1 MKRLLLVP
9 LLLGLLISNSA
20 LAGRPDPK
28 KKLIKQQQEEYIST
42 CNNSGEKWSSDCNKI
57 LKININQITNQT
69 FIDFKKIESRKLLNK
84 CFKYS
89 PHRELFAGYKYETGN
104 GGNIEYGKVCSK
116 IIRGNYHLV
125 DWIDEELT
133 IKDYAKVKL
142 YSNYYLEALNNF
154 KAPEVK
160 SISQIRLDSL
170 RFCESLLKENLKD
183 PSSYKRL
190 NSRDNQ
196 IATGYIRYS
205 ATNSFGGRVQEVL
218 KCFDP

>member
-1 MKRLLLVP
+1 MQRLLLVP
-9 LLLGLLISNSA
+9 LLFGLLISNSA
-20 LAGRPDPK
+20 FAGRPDPR

-42 CNNSGEKWSSDCNKI
+42 CNNSGEKWSSVCNQI
-57 LKININQITNQT
+57 LKINRNRITNQT

-84 CFKYS
+84 CFNYS
-89 PHRELFAGYKYETGN
+89 PHRKLFDGYFEKGKVSN
-104 GGNIEYGKVCSK
+104 SEYGEQCMK

-154 KAPEVK
+154 KTPEVK